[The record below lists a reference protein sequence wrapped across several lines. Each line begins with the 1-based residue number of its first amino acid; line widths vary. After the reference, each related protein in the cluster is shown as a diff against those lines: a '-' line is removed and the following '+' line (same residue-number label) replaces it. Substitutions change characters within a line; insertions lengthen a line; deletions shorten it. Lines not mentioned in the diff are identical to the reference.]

1 MTHLKIIR
9 CVFFCA
15 INGVSKEEREV
26 YFPAYLPFRL
36 LTNLFKGELIMFKDK
51 EILSMLEKIDKKL
64 SQIIIIQNRQRIN
77 AKKGDK
83 KDV

>member
-1 MTHLKIIR
+1 
-9 CVFFCA
+9 
-15 INGVSKEEREV
+15 
-26 YFPAYLPFRL
+26 
-36 LTNLFKGELIMFKDK
+36 MFKDK